1 MCEMWFVLYSTRR
14 SMGIPLRPRFFG
26 NNNNSMTSN
35 EMERKIKR
43 IVIDL
48 EELLDERYIN
58 SDARKF
64 LEQAKGIIEKTNI
77 YSTELY

>member
-1 MCEMWFVLYSTRR
+1 
-14 SMGIPLRPRFFG
+14 
-26 NNNNSMTSN
+26 MTSN